1 MLHWIKSRF
10 NDIRF
15 RNKLLLSH
23 LFIALIPIL
32 LLGVLAFIQSYRIQ
46 MKELKS
52 EAAAS
57 LDQVANI
64 LDYKINRYNT
74 LSEFIVLNRDFS
86 KLFTRNY
93 AGNYFEMFLDFRDIM
108 DPLIS
113 NTKTMDDNIEG
124 ITFYTSGDLLGIR
137 DNILPLSDLK
147 QKPWFDGYR
156 GRHWVVDGS
165 HVYLVQELISNLKD
179 SNYMV
184 ISVNYDSIFS
194 DMDKLSDHITVQ
206 IEGPQHQ
213 PIFREQKADP
223 PAQGATRL
231 DRPLKSNGWTIHYY
245 LSNANAYVNALT
257 FFKITLLVI
266 ALSLLVAFFLIY
278 IVSNNFTRRI
288 IHLKN
293 KVDKVEQNNL
303 DVVIQSSSRDEFG
316 ELTNGIGRMLGRINS
331 LIHQVYQAEIAR
343 QQSEYQR
350 LINQINPHFLYNT
363 LSFIHWR
370 AKKKRDLETGYMVST
385 LAKFYRTTLNGG
397 RDMATVAN
405 EIEHIRAYLNLQ
417 LVMNDGDFDVEF
429 QVDED
434 TADLKIIHFVL
445 QPIVENAIKHGFTY
459 PEAEET
465 PRIVIASRRQEGI
478 LTLSVTDNGVG
489 MTPVQAAKLLSAEN
503 GGTGVKNVNDRMR
516 LYYGPPYGL
525 AIDSAPGMG
534 TTVTLT
540 FPAEPADTA
549 PKGLVESAAAGP

>member
-93 AGNYFEMFLDFRDIM
+93 GGNYFEMFLDFRDIM

-147 QKPWFDGYR
+147 QKPWFEGYR

-213 PIFREQKADP
+213 PIFREQMAEA

-231 DRPLKSNGWTIHYY
+231 DRTLKSNGWTIHYY

-316 ELTNGIGRMLGRINS
+316 ELTNGIGKMLGRINS

-397 RDMATVAN
+397 RDMATVSN
-405 EIEHIRAYLNLQ
+405 EIEHIRAYLDLQ

-429 QVDED
+429 QVEED

-445 QPIVENAIKHGFTY
+445 QPIVENAIKHGFTH

-465 PRIVIASRRQEGI
+465 PRLVIASHRQEGI

-503 GGTGVKNVNDRMR
+503 GGTGVKNVNDRMK
-516 LYYGPPYGL
+516 LYYGQPYGL
-525 AIDSAPGMG
+525 AIDSVPGIG

-540 FPAEPADTA
+540 FPAEPGDTA
-549 PKGLVESAAAGP
+549 PKGVVESAAAVP

>member
-231 DRPLKSNGWTIHYY
+231 DRTLKSNGWTIHYY

-266 ALSLLVAFFLIY
+266 GLSLLVAFFLIY

-397 RDMATVAN
+397 REMTTVAN
-405 EIEHIRAYLNLQ
+405 ETEHIRAYLDLQ

-445 QPIVENAIKHGFTY
+445 QPIVENAIKHGFTH
-459 PEAEET
+459 PETEET

-525 AIDSAPGMG
+525 AIDSVPGMG

-549 PKGLVESAAAGP
+549 PMGLAESAAAGP

>member
-231 DRPLKSNGWTIHYY
+231 DRTLKSNGWTIHYY

-266 ALSLLVAFFLIY
+266 GLSLLVAFFLIY

-303 DVVIQSSSRDEFG
+303 DVVIKSSSRDEFG

-397 RDMATVAN
+397 REMTTVAN
-405 EIEHIRAYLNLQ
+405 ETEHIRAYLDLQ

-445 QPIVENAIKHGFTY
+445 QPIVENAIKHGFTH
-459 PEAEET
+459 PETEET

-525 AIDSAPGMG
+525 AIDSVPGMG

-549 PKGLVESAAAGP
+549 PMGLAESAAAGP

>member
-1 MLHWIKSRF
+1 
-10 NDIRF
+10 
-15 RNKLLLSH
+15 
-23 LFIALIPIL
+23 
-32 LLGVLAFIQSYRIQ
+32 

-231 DRPLKSNGWTIHYY
+231 DRTLKSNGWTIHYY

-266 ALSLLVAFFLIY
+266 GLSLLVAFFLIY

-370 AKKKRDLETGYMVST
+370 AKR
-385 LAKFYRTTLNGG
+385 
-397 RDMATVAN
+397 
-405 EIEHIRAYLNLQ
+405 
-417 LVMNDGDFDVEF
+417 
-429 QVDED
+429 
-434 TADLKIIHFVL
+434 
-445 QPIVENAIKHGFTY
+445 
-459 PEAEET
+459 
-465 PRIVIASRRQEGI
+465 
-478 LTLSVTDNGVG
+478 SVTWK
-489 MTPVQAAKLLSAEN
+489 P
-503 GGTGVKNVNDRMR
+503 GTWYRRWPSSTGRH
-516 LYYGPPYGL
+516 
-525 AIDSAPGMG
+525 
-534 TTVTLT
+534 
-540 FPAEPADTA
+540 
-549 PKGLVESAAAGP
+549 

>member
-194 DMDKLSDHITVQ
+194 DMDQLSDHITVQ

-223 PAQGATRL
+223 PAQGGTRL
-231 DRPLKSNGWTIHYY
+231 DRTLKSNGWTIHYY

-266 ALSLLVAFFLIY
+266 GLSLLVAFFLIY

-405 EIEHIRAYLNLQ
+405 EIEHIRAYLDLQ

-445 QPIVENAIKHGFTY
+445 QPIVENAIKHGFTH

-465 PRIVIASRRQEGI
+465 PRIVIASRLQEGI

-489 MTPVQAAKLLSAEN
+489 MTPIQAAKLLSAEN

-549 PKGLVESAAAGP
+549 PVGLAESAAAGP